1 VDRRRRTVT
10 AAQTQMPR
18 MTASTMTADN
28 DETVKAYA
36 GKLCCECAGIGRW
49 LVVHLWNSLSF
60 ELAMRSSRPE

>member
-1 VDRRRRTVT
+1 
-10 AAQTQMPR
+10 MPR